1 MRILATCALAL
12 AAGCATGNV
21 AGTFEA
27 ISDAPSGGQRHVRVT
42 LKPAGDAAVSTA
54 FSNSSTRGLAEGR
67 WTRDGM
73 HVAVHLDSQH
83 RIVFRHAGDELVPEE
98 WDRAV
103 WGEEG
108 PGVLVRVR

>member
-1 MRILATCALAL
+1 MKAAIFSLAL
-12 AAGCATGNV
+12 AAGCATSNV

-42 LKPAGDAAVSTA
+42 LKTAGDAAVSTA
-54 FSNSSTRGLAEGR
+54 YSDSSTRGLAEGS

-73 HVAVHLDSQH
+73 RVAVHVDSQN
-83 RIVFRHAGDELVPEE
+83 RIVFRHAGEQLIPEE
-98 WDRAV
+98 WDHAV

>member
-1 MRILATCALAL
+1 MKAAICALAL
-12 AAGCATGNV
+12 AAGCATSNV

-27 ISDAPSGGQRHVRVT
+27 ISTTPSGGQRHVRVT
-42 LKPAGDAAVSTA
+42 LEPAGDAAVSTA
-54 FSNSSTRGLAEGR
+54 FSNSSTRGLAEGT

-73 HVAVHLDSQH
+73 HVAVNLDSQKGL
-83 RIVFRHAGDELVPEE
+83 VFVHAGDQLIPKE
-98 WDRAV
+98 WDHAV

>member
-1 MRILATCALAL
+1 MKAAIGALAL
-12 AAGCATGNV
+12 AAGCATSNV

-27 ISDAPSGGQRHVRVT
+27 ISAAPSGGQRHVRVT
-42 LKPAGDAAVSTA
+42 LKAAGDAAVSTA
-54 FSNSSTRGLAEGR
+54 FSNSSTRGLAEGS

-73 HVAVHLDSQH
+73 RVAVHLDSQN
-83 RIVFRHAGDELVPEE
+83 RMVFRHAGDELIAEE

>member
-1 MRILATCALAL
+1 MKAAICALAL
-12 AAGCATGNV
+12 TAACATSNV

-27 ISDAPSGGQRHVRVT
+27 ISAAPSGGQRYVRVT

-54 FSNSSTRGLAEGR
+54 FSDSSTRGLAEGS

-73 HVAVHLDSQH
+73 RVALHLDSQNM
-83 RIVFRHAGDELVPEE
+83 VFRHAGDELIPEE

-108 PGVLVRVR
+108 PGVLVRAR